1 MPCSAALRA
10 AFSAAIC
17 AANGVD
23 LREPLKPTWPAEAQ
37 LITAPEGSVMETMV
51 LLNVLLMCA
60 WPWETF
66 FFSLRRG
73 LRTAVRV
80 LGGMSVLSRV
90 VIDRRS
96 PAAAGEGADRPGA
109 SGLRGRAWLRRPA

>member
-23 LREPLKPTWPAEAQ
+23 LREPLKPTWPLDAQ
-37 LITAPEGSVMETMV
+37 LITLPLGSVIDTIV

-60 WPWETF
+60 CPCEMF
-66 FFSLRRG
+66 FFSLRRTF
-73 LRTAVRV
+73 LTAPVRDF
-80 LGGMSVLSRV
+80 GGMLWVSLLRSARGGGRGGL
-90 VIDRRS
+90 VIGVR
-96 PAAAGEGADRPGA
+96 PAPDARPGVEVE
-109 SGLRGRAWLRRPA
+109 